1 MTAVLAQQI
10 GRADRQR
17 CTVHRDAEI
26 HAWHDLLASL
36 EGAEW
41 HRRTVCDAWDV
52 ADVAGH
58 LIGQAEDVL
67 RPWLFPLRD
76 LKAKRKYPQA
86 VLLDAHMMIQADEH
100 RGTPPAEVR
109 ASFDKLWA
117 KASRRIAR
125 NPALVR
131 RIRVTLEG
139 VPGFESI
146 DLGYIQDI
154 LLARDL
160 WMHRDDVC
168 QGLGREFD
176 AGPYA
181 EEIVA
186 QVMYDVDAGPF
197 WGDRP
202 AVVLE
207 LTGQGGGTYR
217 LGRDEPVGRATLDAV
232 GYMRT
237 LSGRDDHPVV
247 TGDPVAVE
255 TVSSCRM
262 AF

>member
-26 HAWHDLLASL
+26 DAWHDLLASL

-109 ASFDKLWA
+109 ALFDKVWA

-131 RIRVTLEG
+131 RIRRM
-139 VPGFESI
+139 ESRI
-146 DLGYIQDI
+146 
-154 LLARDL
+154 
-160 WMHRDDVC
+160 
-168 QGLGREFD
+168 
-176 AGPYA
+176 
-181 EEIVA
+181 
-186 QVMYDVDAGPF
+186 
-197 WGDRP
+197 
-202 AVVLE
+202 
-207 LTGQGGGTYR
+207 
-217 LGRDEPVGRATLDAV
+217 
-232 GYMRT
+232 
-237 LSGRDDHPVV
+237 
-247 TGDPVAVE
+247 
-255 TVSSCRM
+255 
-262 AF
+262 